1 MDNIIGI
8 LGSSG
13 TVGRHV
19 AAYLLEKGYTV
30 CGAQRRQTEEFAD
43 NENFTQQKVD
53 IGSQAELTEFCKKC
67 RYIINCIAPSFIYG
81 EKVAKTAA
89 ENGCVYI
96 DLTDAVMDKKLPEG
110 GVYVTSCGYIP
121 GLSAYLPMMVG
132 RKYFDKVYSVTEIQG
147 GNEICSANALIDI
160 ILSSEVSGKGDMF
173 YSNGSTEHISLNIG
187 KRYKL
192 PFFDNEVF
200 LKPYIS
206 HELVHL
212 AEREEINCFRWF
224 NVYENM
230 EQFAFILKMVSLF
243 AKTGSDELSDVIRK
257 ECDKRRK
264 ALNEEIHAILGA
276 ELIGSKD
283 GIEKCVRYVLDV
295 HDSSVLCGITAAVI
309 AEQVIENGAPEGK
322 SYGYLFIPED
332 FIEKISG
339 YLSKGERFEITF
351 HTTNE
356 AFTAEL

>member
-1 MDNIIGI
+1 MDSIIGI

-19 AAYLLEKGYTV
+19 ASYLLKKGYKV
-30 CGAQRRQTEEFAD
+30 CGAQRRKTEEFAD
-43 NENFTQQKVD
+43 YENFTQQKVD
-53 IGSQAELTEFCKKC
+53 IGSQSELEEFCKKC
-67 RYIINCIAPSFIYG
+67 GYIINCIAPSFMYG
-81 EKVAKTAA
+81 EKVAAA
-89 ENGCVYI
+89 AGKNGCIYI
-96 DLTDAVMDKKLPEG
+96 DLTDAVMDKELPEG
-110 GVYVTSCGYIP
+110 GTYVTSCGYIP
-121 GLSAYLPMMVG
+121 GLSAYLPMMTG
-132 RKYFDKVYSVTEIQG
+132 RKYFDKVHSVTEIQG

-173 YSNGSTEHISLNIG
+173 YSGGSTEHISLNMG

-192 PFFDNEVF
+192 PFFESEVF

-206 HELVHL
+206 YELVHL
-212 AEREEINCFRWF
+212 AEKEGIDCFRWF

-230 EQFAFILKMVSLF
+230 EQFAFILKMVSIF
-243 AKTGSDELSDVIRK
+243 ARTGSDEVSDVIRK

-276 ELIGSKD
+276 ELVGTKD
-283 GIEKCVRYVLDV
+283 GTEKCVRYVLDV

-309 AEQVIENGAPEGK
+309 AEQVIEKGAPKGK

-332 FIEKISG
+332 FIERIPE
-339 YLSKGERFEITF
+339 YLSEGERFEITC
-351 HTTNE
+351 HTTDE
-356 AFTAEL
+356 AFTAKL